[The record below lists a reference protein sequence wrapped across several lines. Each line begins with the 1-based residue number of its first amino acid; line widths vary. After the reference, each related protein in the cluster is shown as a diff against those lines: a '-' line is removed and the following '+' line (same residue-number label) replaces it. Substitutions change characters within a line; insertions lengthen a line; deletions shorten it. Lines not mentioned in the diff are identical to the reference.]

1 MPYYK
6 PIKNIRDV
14 KTKQRVVKNLLKL
27 RNKLTTDIPAKT
39 VSETL
44 LLATWNIREFSDNR
58 TDESLHYIA
67 EIVSRFDLV
76 AIQEVGS
83 SLRGIERLLYFLGK
97 GWNYLV
103 TDTTDGSKGG
113 SERMAFVYDESKVR
127 FTNLAGEIVLPK
139 EKLIDNEQ
147 FARTPFCVSFQ
158 AGWFKF
164 VLSTVHIYFG
174 KTSGVEYERRVNE
187 IKVIAE
193 TIKKRAKKE
202 DTNHILLGDFNIVSP
217 QDPTFKALIDNKFF
231 IPENLMLQKTDI
243 KQSKHYDQIA
253 FNVKEDVNMLIFKK
267 NQQDQKAG
275 TFAFFDTI
283 YKESDALLYKDLM
296 PEKQTKGRTEKQIER
311 YFKTYYRTFQLSDHQ
326 PLWVELRIDFSDEYL
341 KSIPTK

>member
-6 PIKNIRDV
+6 PLKNIRDDATQKRIV
-14 KTKQRVVKNLLKL
+14 ANLLNLRSKL
-27 RNKLTTDIPAKT
+27 SAEVPQKT
-39 VSETL
+39 VTETL
-44 LLATWNIREFSDNR
+44 LLATWNIREFGDNR

-83 SLRGIERLLYFLGK
+83 SLKGIERLLYFLGK

-103 TDTTDGSKGG
+103 TDTTDGTTGG
-113 SERMAFVYDESKVR
+113 YERMAFVYDEAKVR
-127 FTNLAGEIVLPK
+127 FMNLAGEIVLPK
-139 EKLIDNEQ
+139 DKLIDNEQ

-174 KTSGVEYERRVNE
+174 DERGAEYQRRVNE
-187 IKVIAE
+187 IRVIAE
-193 TIKKRAKKE
+193 TIMKRAKKE
-202 DTNHILLGDFNIVSP
+202 DTNYILLGDFNIVNP
-217 QDPTFKALIDNKFF
+217 QDETFKALTDNKFF
-231 IPENLMLQKTDI
+231 IPENLMLHTTDI
-243 KQSKHYDQIA
+243 KKSKHYDQIA

-267 NQQDQKAG
+267 NQQEQKAG

-283 YKESDALLYKDLM
+283 YKDTDALLYKDKM
-296 PEKQTKGRTEKQIER
+296 PAKQTENKTDEQISR

-341 KSIPTK
+341 HSIL

>member
-6 PIKNIRDV
+6 PIKTIRDEV
-14 KTKQRVVKNLLKL
+14 TKKRVIENLLNLRGKL
-27 RNKLTTDIPAKT
+27 SDDVPAKT
-39 VSETL
+39 VTETL
-44 LLATWNIREFSDNR
+44 LLATWNIREFGDNR

-67 EIVSRFDLV
+67 EIISRFDLV

-83 SLRGIERLLYFLGK
+83 SLAGIEKLLYFLGK

-103 TDTTDGSKGG
+103 TDTTDGSTGG

-139 EKLIDNEQ
+139 NKLIDNEQ
-147 FARTPFCVSFQ
+147 LARTPFCVSFQ

-164 VLSTVHIYFG
+164 VLTTVHIYFG
-174 KTSGVEYERRVNE
+174 KPSGPEFERRVNE
-187 IKVIAE
+187 IRVIAE

-202 DTNHILLGDFNIVSP
+202 DTNYILLGDFNIVNP
-217 QDPTFKALIDNKFF
+217 QDETFKALTDNKFF
-231 IPENLMLQKTDI
+231 IPENLMLQPTDI
-243 KQSKHYDQIA
+243 KKSKHYDQIA

-267 NQQDQKAG
+267 NQQEQKAG
-275 TFAFFDTI
+275 AFSFFDVV
-283 YKESDALLYKDLM
+283 YKDADAVVYKDIM
-296 PEKQTKGRTEKQIER
+296 PKRNTENSTEKQIER

-326 PLWVELRIDFSDEYL
+326 PLWVELKVDFSSEYL
-341 KSIPTK
+341 KSIS

>member
-6 PIKNIRDV
+6 PIKDIRDA
-14 KTKQRVVKNLLKL
+14 TMKQRVVDNLLEL
-27 RNKLTTDIPAKT
+27 RKKLTSDVPAKT

-44 LLATWNIREFSDNR
+44 LLATWNIREFGDNR

-83 SLRGIERLLYFLGK
+83 SLKGIEKLIYFLGK
-97 GWNYLV
+97 GWNYIV

-127 FTNLAGEIVLPK
+127 FTNLTGEIVLPK
-139 EKLIDNEQ
+139 DKLIDNEQ

-174 KTSGVEYERRVNE
+174 KTSGAEYERRVNE
-187 IKVIAE
+187 IRVIAE

-202 DTNHILLGDFNIVSP
+202 ETNYILLGDFNIVSP
-217 QDPTFKALIDNKFF
+217 QDDTFKALTDNKFF
-231 IPENLMLQKTDI
+231 IPENLMLHPTDI
-243 KQSKHYDQIA
+243 KKTKHYDQIA
-253 FNVKEDVNMLIFKK
+253 FNVKEDVNMMIFKK
-267 NQQDQKAG
+267 NQQEQKAG
-275 TFAFFDTI
+275 LVAFFDTV
-283 YKESDALLYKDLM
+283 YKESDALDYREEMKDKIEGKTDEQV
-296 PEKQTKGRTEKQIER
+296 EK

-341 KSIPTK
+341 QSITA

>member
-6 PIKNIRDV
+6 PIKNIRDDATQKRIV
-14 KTKQRVVKNLLKL
+14 ANLLNLRSKL
-27 RNKLTTDIPAKT
+27 SEEVPAKT
-39 VSETL
+39 VTETL
-44 LLATWNIREFSDNR
+44 LLATWNIREFGDNR

-83 SLRGIERLLYFLGK
+83 SLKGIERLLYFLGK

-103 TDTTDGSKGG
+103 TDTTDGTTGG
-113 SERMAFVYDESKVR
+113 YERMAFVYDESKVR
-127 FTNLAGEIVLPK
+127 FMNLTGEIVLPK
-139 EKLIDNEQ
+139 DKLIDSEQ

-174 KTSGVEYERRVNE
+174 DESGAEFQRRVNE
-187 IKVIAE
+187 IRVIAE
-193 TIKKRAKKE
+193 TIMKRAKKE
-202 DTNHILLGDFNIVSP
+202 DTNYILLGDFNIVNP
-217 QDPTFKALIDNKFF
+217 QDETFKALTDNKFF
-231 IPENLMLQKTDI
+231 IPENLMLHPTDI
-243 KQSKHYDQIA
+243 KKSKHYDQIA

-283 YKESDALLYKDLM
+283 YKDTDALIYKDKL
-296 PEKQTKGRTEKQIER
+296 PKKQTENKTDEQIAK

-341 KSIPTK
+341 HSLL